1 MKKCLI
7 SLFLLLAVVCFMGCE
22 AEFDPNDDYTEQ
34 MVVYCIL
41 DKNTDTTFV
50 RIERCFLGSGNALV
64 YAKNKD
70 SIYYNPEDL
79 DVKLY
84 AYTLND
90 TLNAKKTYDFTYT
103 TKAKQEGNFFGG
115 QVPVYYAITKNQ
127 LLEYPFYKL
136 IIKNNKTG
144 LEVSATTHMV
154 TGFDISSTDLRFQGS
169 SSNASDNLSAF
180 KDIHWTGYSNTSSQ
194 EVNRAKSFQ
203 LNLKFYYGKNGTTEM
218 DSIDMFMMSRLVTG
232 ATQSDNST
240 RITINDIIQRLKEQF
255 EAKSQTTIKIPN
267 LQNFVICVYGCN
279 KDMADYISVN
289 NASDNSLNYRPMY
302 SNIRNGYGLFASKN
316 TERKVINQNQ
326 ISNNFWVELQRIINI
341 VQ

>member
-1 MKKCLI
+1 MRKCLI
-7 SLFLLLAVVCFMGCE
+7 SLFLLLAVVCFVGCE

-103 TKAKQEGNFFGG
+103 TRAKQEGNFFEG
-115 QVPVYYAITKNQ
+115 QVPIYYAVTKNQ
-127 LLEYPFYKL
+127 LQEYPFYKL

-154 TGFDISSTDLRFQGS
+154 TGFDISTTDLRFQGS

-194 EVNRAKSFQ
+194 EANRAKSFQ

-232 ATQSDNST
+232 ATQSDNYT

>member
-1 MKKCLI
+1 MRKCLI
-7 SLFLLLAVVCFMGCE
+7 SLFLLLAVVCFVGCE

-90 TLNAKKTYDFTYT
+90 TLNAKKTYDFAYT
-103 TKAKQEGNFFGG
+103 TRAKQEGNFFGG
-115 QVPVYYAITKNQ
+115 QVPIYYAVTKNQ
-127 LLEYPFYKL
+127 LQEYPFYKL

-194 EVNRAKSFQ
+194 EANRAKSFQ
-203 LNLKFYYGKNGTTEM
+203 LNFKFYYGKNGTTEM

-232 ATQSDNST
+232 ATQSDNYT